1 MFHWARTTHN
11 ALHVTSD
18 DRVLSLST
26 PASLGGFTAL
36 LSYPLAGA
44 SLQMLDIR
52 QSGPRRLLEVLT
64 TKPVSILRAA
74 PSTLRV
80 LTQLPEAKAAFKG
93 LRVVQTYGEP
103 MTRADAAAVR
113 GIAPANCFIR
123 TTYGSTECSGLSWFV
138 SAQDTCDP
146 VHVPAGFLM
155 PDTEAAIVDDFGRS
169 CGPGEAGELLIR
181 SRYNALGEWER
192 GRVSPGRLT
201 PDASHSGASVY
212 RTGDIARLHSDGV
225 FFVIGRKDRML
236 KINGQRL
243 DPSEIEEALR
253 KQPDVYRAE
262 VVVDDRTE
270 PARLLAVV
278 VPSSEAHPDLLPRL
292 NKALRAVL
300 PNYMRPSRIVQTS
313 AIPLL
318 PGGKVDRTELL
329 RIAASS
335 VKPGVAS

>member
-1 MFHWARTTHN
+1 M
-11 ALHVTSD
+11 
-18 DRVLSLST
+18 
-26 PASLGGFTAL
+26 
-36 LSYPLAGA
+36 
-44 SLQMLDIR
+44 
-52 QSGPRRLLEVLT
+52 
-64 TKPVSILRAA
+64 
-74 PSTLRV
+74 
-80 LTQLPEAKAAFKG
+80 
-93 LRVVQTYGEP
+93 
-103 MTRADAAAVR
+103 
-113 GIAPANCFIR
+113 
-123 TTYGSTECSGLSWFV
+123 
-138 SAQDTCDP
+138 
-146 VHVPAGFLM
+146 
-155 PDTEAAIVDDFGRS
+155 
-169 CGPGEAGELLIR
+169 
-181 SRYNALGEWER
+181 
-192 GRVSPGRLT
+192 SPGRLT
-201 PDASHSGASVY
+201 PDASHPGASVY
-212 RTGDIARLHSDGV
+212 RTGDIARLRSDGV
-225 FFVIGRKDRML
+225 FLVIGRKDRML

>member
-1 MFHWARTTHN
+1 
-11 ALHVTSD
+11 
-18 DRVLSLST
+18 
-26 PASLGGFTAL
+26 
-36 LSYPLAGA
+36 
-44 SLQMLDIR
+44 MLEIR

-80 LTQLPEAKAAFKG
+80 LTQLPEAEAAFKG
-93 LRVVQTYGEP
+93 LRVVQTCGEP

-123 TTYGSTECSGLSWFV
+123 TTYGSTECNGLSWFV
-138 SAQDTCDP
+138 SAQDTRDP
-146 VHVPAGFLM
+146 IHVPAGFLM
-155 PDTEAAIVDDFGRS
+155 PDTEAAIVDDFGRL

-201 PDASHSGASVY
+201 PDASHSGASIY

-236 KINGQRL
+236 KINGQRF

-262 VVVDDRTE
+262 VVVDDRAE
-270 PARLLAVV
+270 PARLLAIV
-278 VPSSEAHPDLLPRL
+278 VPSPEAHPDLVPRL

-329 RIAASS
+329 RIATSS
-335 VKPGVAS
+335 VKPGLAG